1 VLKQLV
7 ARKSVA
13 TINREIETGPRLNR
27 VLGARTLTAIGLG
40 SMIGSGIFV
49 LTGTVAAN
57 HTGPAITLA
66 FLVAAI
72 GCGLAAICYAE
83 LAALIPVSGS
93 AYSYTYATLGEGVAW
108 FVGWNLALEYM
119 MSAATVAVGWSGYVV
134 NLFEDFGVHLPA
146 ALTSAPVAKAADH
159 SLQATGAI
167 VNLPAVLIVAALTWI
182 CYRGIRESASM
193 NNIMVII
200 KVAIIVLFIVA
211 GLSYVDTANWHPY
224 LPENTGESGHFGAS
238 GIMMGAAI
246 IYFAYIGFDTAATT
260 AQEAR
265 NPQRDVPAGILG
277 ALVISTVLYVAMAAV
292 MTGMVSYTKLDV
304 AAPVAVALDEHP
316 SLFFRPAGEDRRDR
330 RHDLGDPDVDPRAAA
345 YLHGD
350 VPRRPAAGATAEGAP
365 APSHAARRNA
375 RDRPDCRGLR
385 RGVPDRHPGRAGLD
399 RHPARVHR
407 GLRGRADPALY
418 DAGSR
423 PPVPRPV
430 RPAGVHRRR
439 ADVPRPHAVP
449 AARYLGTARDLD
461 RHRFRHLF
469 RIRVLEQPAA
479 EERGALVTAAV
490 RFTSSARPGSA
501 PSRSSSARTP
511 RRPAPSGRPRSGS
524 ARRRA
529 R

>member
-7 ARKSVA
+7 ARKPVA
-13 TINREIETGPRLNR
+13 TINHEIETGPRLNR
-27 VLGARTLTAIGLG
+27 VLGARTLNAIGLG

-134 NLFEDFGVHLPA
+134 NLLEDFGLHLPA
-146 ALTSAPVAKAADH
+146 ALTSAPIEKAADH
-159 SLQATGAI
+159 SLQATGALI
-167 VNLPAVLIVAALTWI
+167 NLPAVLIVAVLTWV

-211 GLSYVDTANWHPY
+211 GLSFVDTSNWHPY
-224 LPENTGESGHFGAS
+224 LPENTGEFGHFGMS

-265 NPQRDVPAGILG
+265 DPQRDVPAGIIG

-316 SLFFRPAGEDRRDR
+316 SLFWLGLPVKVGAIIGMTSVILMSILGQPRIFMAMSRDGLLPKQLQKVHPGYHTPHVGTLVTGLVAVFFAGIFPIDI
-330 RHDLGDPDVDPRAAA
+330 LGELVSIGILLAFTA
-345 YLHGD
+345 
-350 VPRRPAAGATAEGAP
+350 VCAGVLILRYTMPE
-365 APSHAARRNA
+365 AARPFR
-375 RDRPDCRGLR
+375 
-385 RGVPDRHPGRAGLD
+385 VPFAPL
-399 RHPARVHR
+399 VCT
-407 GLRGRADPALY
+407 
-418 DAGSR
+418 
-423 PPVPRPV
+423 
-430 RPAGVHRRR
+430 AGVLMCLGLTLFL
-439 ADVPRPHAVP
+439 PHDTWVRLAVWTGIGF
-449 AARYLGTARDLD
+449 AVYFGYGYWNSRLR
-461 RHRFRHLF
+461 
-469 RIRVLEQPAA
+469 
-479 EERGALVTAAV
+479 TAA
-490 RFTSSARPGSA
+490 
-501 PSRSSSARTP
+501 SR
-511 RRPAPSGRPRSGS
+511 
-524 ARRRA
+524 
-529 R
+529 